1 VPFFWFCSFAIYD
14 LGFTIK
20 KMRILQ
26 INSAKNFGGGEKHFV
41 DLTSGL
47 INRGHELFLAVAPD
61 SPILERLT
69 EFQNENILQVK
80 IKNALDVFAS
90 QKIAKFVRKNKIE
103 IVHAHTGKDYLPASL
118 AVRFASNAKLVL
130 TRHVL
135 FSLKNAQKYS
145 LKNVSK
151 VIAVSSAVEANL
163 QKTFPKEKIVTI
175 PNGIDVEN
183 WANVDRKRLREEFR
197 FENNISF
204 DAQVLGTVG
213 ELKNLKG
220 QQDFILAAQI
230 VAKKYPETHFIIVGK
245 DNSYDKSFRRELK
258 RLVKTFDLEKQFSWF
273 DWIEDTKP
281 LLSSLDLFISSSHS
295 ESFGLAI
302 LEAMAS
308 GCAVIST
315 ETEGAKELLENGKS
329 GFLTS
334 IKNPVKLAESICELL
349 ENKENIVELGEN
361 AQKQA
366 KENFGLEKM
375 ILETEK
381 VYKGL
386 I

>member
-1 VPFFWFCSFAIYD
+1 
-14 LGFTIK
+14 
-20 KMRILQ
+20 MRILQ

-41 DLTSGL
+41 DLTKGL
-47 INRGHELFLAVAPD
+47 ISRGHELFLAVAPE
-61 SPILERLT
+61 SPILEKLA
-69 EFQNENILQVK
+69 EFPRKNVLEIK
-80 IKNALDVFAS
+80 IKNALDVFAAR
-90 QKIAKFVRKNKIE
+90 KIAKFIKKNQIE

-118 AVRFASNAKLVL
+118 AVRFSSNAKLIL

-135 FSLKNAQKYS
+135 FPLKNAQKYS

-163 QKTFPKEKIVTI
+163 QKTFLKEKIVTI

-183 WANVDRKRLREEFR
+183 WANVEKTRLREEFR
-197 FENNISF
+197 FENNIPF

-213 ELKNLKG
+213 ELKHLKG

-230 VAKKYPETHFIIVGK
+230 VVKKFPETHFIIVGK

-258 RLVKTFDLEKQFSWF
+258 RLVKTFDLEQNFSWF

-281 LLSSLDLFISSSHS
+281 LLSSLDIFVSPSHS

-308 GCAVIST
+308 GCAIIST
-315 ETEGAKELLENGKS
+315 ETEGAKELFGNEENGI
-329 GFLTS
+329 LTHV
-334 IKNPVKLAESICELL
+334 KNPVNLAEKICEIL
-349 ENKENIVELGEN
+349 ENKEKITKLGKN
-361 AQKQA
+361 AQKRA

-375 ILETEK
+375 ISETEK
-381 VYKGL
+381 IYRE